1 MTGTTTVLFIDGGN
15 ATEPL
20 ESAYVSKAG
29 GSSITTSSAAAG
41 IQHVDVRDEPVHTI
55 VISTTS
61 LAISS
66 EEITTQIR
74 ENHPEIPIILIL
86 DPQHT
91 SSVTQ
96 TIPTDCTDYEYQDR
110 VAESKERWARRL
122 HNYAR
127 RYQAEREAEIAKSRL
142 ELAARASSDVIWERE
157 PGADVVSVS
166 EGFNETFG
174 YDTEGS
180 IQFGW
185 WIDKIHPDDQAR
197 INSDLE
203 QSIANQEQIVGSQ
216 YRFQRADG
224 SYAYVKD
231 QARIVYNESGDPA
244 RLVGAISDITT
255 RKTQRE
261 ELERR
266 SKAIEAAVDGI
277 AILDKNGQYRYL
289 NAAHA
294 ELYGY
299 DEPADLIGES
309 WRELY
314 QDQEIERFES
324 TILPEVRET
333 GSWRGEAVG
342 TRCTGET
349 FPQTVSLTKL
359 ADNGLVCIVRDI
371 SEQKERE
378 RELSEQRAFIESLL
392 DALPD
397 IFYVLDQN
405 GEFVE
410 WNDRVPEILGYT
422 DQELAGMPAVD
433 VVPNDDIPMIMEAM
447 SNVFTEQVQE
457 QRESELITK
466 SGERIPYQLNGAPLV
481 DEENNVTGL
490 VGTGR
495 NITERVLREE
505 RLDVVSRVLRHNLRN
520 DMNSI
525 LGHAQVIADN
535 EAGSTVQQS
544 VDHIIDTAR
553 ALSSLAEN
561 ANRIERAL
569 SDNPQQQ
576 PVNLEDAVDTAV
588 DNLEETET
596 AANIAVDIPED
607 MWIRAIDDVTAA
619 ITEALENSVQHTTQS
634 SIQIRIVANINSTGE
649 WVTLRIGD
657 SGDMIPPE
665 ERRVLIDGENPLE
678 HGSGLGLW
686 LINWVVVASGGEL
699 GFAESDL
706 GGSEVQM
713 QFQRCDQPPSPPTNN

>member
-20 ESAYVSKAG
+20 KSAYVSKTG
-29 GSSITTSSAAAG
+29 GSTLTTSSVAAG
-41 IQHVDVRDEPVHTI
+41 IQHVDARDEPVHTI
-55 VISTTS
+55 VISTIS
-61 LAISS
+61 LAVSS

-86 DPQHT
+86 NSQHT

-127 RYQAEREAEIAKSRL
+127 GYQAEREAEIAKSRL
-142 ELAARASSDVIWERE
+142 ELAAGASSDVIWERE
-157 PGADVVSVS
+157 AGADVVSVS

-174 YDTEGS
+174 YDREGS
-180 IQFGW
+180 IQFEW
-185 WIDKIHPDDQAR
+185 WMDKIHPDDQAR

-203 QSIANQEQIVGSQ
+203 QSIANQEQLVESQ

-231 QARIVYNESGDPA
+231 QARIVYNEGGDPA

-277 AILDKNGQYRYL
+277 AILDENGQYQYM

-324 TILPEVRET
+324 TILPEIRET

-359 ADNGLVCIVRDI
+359 ADDGLVCIVRDI

-397 IFYVLDQN
+397 IFYVLDRN

-422 DQELAGMPAVD
+422 DQESVLHKAG
-433 VVPNDDIPMIMEAM
+433 
-447 SNVFTEQVQE
+447 
-457 QRESELITK
+457 
-466 SGERIPYQLNGAPLV
+466 
-481 DEENNVTGL
+481 
-490 VGTGR
+490 
-495 NITERVLREE
+495 
-505 RLDVVSRVLRHNLRN
+505 
-520 DMNSI
+520 
-525 LGHAQVIADN
+525 
-535 EAGSTVQQS
+535 
-544 VDHIIDTAR
+544 
-553 ALSSLAEN
+553 
-561 ANRIERAL
+561 
-569 SDNPQQQ
+569 
-576 PVNLEDAVDTAV
+576 
-588 DNLEETET
+588 
-596 AANIAVDIPED
+596 
-607 MWIRAIDDVTAA
+607 
-619 ITEALENSVQHTTQS
+619 
-634 SIQIRIVANINSTGE
+634 
-649 WVTLRIGD
+649 
-657 SGDMIPPE
+657 
-665 ERRVLIDGENPLE
+665 
-678 HGSGLGLW
+678 
-686 LINWVVVASGGEL
+686 
-699 GFAESDL
+699 
-706 GGSEVQM
+706 
-713 QFQRCDQPPSPPTNN
+713 